1 MRVGAVQGISWVLAM
16 APSLSSAQVGEKG
29 TVSTRSDVTMSIEGA
44 TGTSSKKLE
53 ALAATLSTP
62 LASVKRCYADLIK
75 QRPELVGSL
84 PVTITLPEKGKVL
97 VEMSDAPAALK
108 PMRRC
113 IDQAFANLDVS
124 AVPRPAAARVTLA
137 LTNTSAGSVDDVRR
151 SEADAARVDIEQVDG
166 GFRSRGGSMGGE
178 VSFEVQGKERAQV
191 ERAHNLTRDALPGL
205 FDCRRR
211 ASKLASP
218 AGEIRLSLKPG
229 GQIGVVSS
237 TVPNERA
244 PTCAMGALKR
254 ARGKDKPMAELTIR
268 FNAPP

>member
-1 MRVGAVQGISWVLAM
+1 MGAGPLISWVLAM
-16 APSLSSAQVGEKG
+16 GPTLVFAQVGEKG
-29 TVSTRSDVTMSIEGA
+29 TVTTRSDVKLSIEGA
-44 TGTSSKKLE
+44 TGTSGKKLE

-62 LASVKRCYADLIK
+62 LASVKRCYADLVK
-75 QRPELVGSL
+75 EHPEVVGSL
-84 PVTITLPEKGKVL
+84 PVTISLPEKGKVS
-97 VEMSDAPAALK
+97 VEMADAPATLK

-113 IDQAFANLDVS
+113 VDQAFAKLDVS

-137 LTNTSAGSVDDVRR
+137 LTNTSASSVDDVRR
-151 SEADAARVDIEQVDG
+151 SEADAAHVDIAQVDG
-166 GFRSRGGSMGGE
+166 GFRSHGASTGGE
-178 VSFEVQGKERAQV
+178 VSFEVSGQERTQV
-191 ERAHNLTRDALPGL
+191 ERAHILARDALPGL

-218 AGEIRLSLKPG
+218 AGEIHLQLKAG

-254 ARGKDKPMAELTIR
+254 ARGKEKPIAELTIR
-268 FNAPP
+268 FNAP